1 MNLGEWINL
10 NDIGQYLGNDLD
22 SNVKIYKK
30 LLKRGVNVL
39 DDTSS
44 FYLFD
49 FKGMTLEQLK

>member
-44 FYLFD
+44 LYLFD
-49 FKGMTLEQLK
+49 FKGMTLEHLK

>member
-1 MNLGEWINL
+1 MNLGEWIDL
-10 NDIGQYLGNDLD
+10 NDIGQYLGSDLD
-22 SNVKIYKK
+22 NNVKIYKK